1 LEQGYE
7 EGERELLKKIKYV
20 DDEGDWITVAAEE
33 EWEEAVRIHRD
44 VIRVHICP

>member
-33 EWEEAVRIHRD
+33 AWEEAVRESNGKYWQGK
-44 VIRVHICP
+44 